1 MASAPPLN
9 EDAGPLP
16 PKQSPPHQLTDQTIL
31 ITTSRGK
38 LPSDSLL
45 DAGYR
50 CCCGTFHVE
59 RGAYWIAVVGL
70 VMCALSLFPSI
81 LLSSWSSVVSL
92 VISVLIYVGIIVAQR
107 KQQPQWYLP
116 YLILNGIG
124 IVLIPLYIILC
135 AVAMVYM
142 SEFFHQ
148 LVKPDDYKPYTE
160 EQVIFGARIILG
172 VAIVA
177 MAISEALSIWFESV
191 VYRAYK
197 FMKMSVHSH
206 HEITYA

>member
-1 MASAPPLN
+1 MATAPPLN

-16 PKQSPPHQLTDQTIL
+16 PKQSPPPPQLQSDQTIL

-70 VMCALSLFPSI
+70 VMCALSLFPSV
-81 LLSSWSSVVSL
+81 LFSSWSSVVSL

-107 KQQPQWYLP
+107 KQKPQWYLP
-116 YLILNGIG
+116 YLIMNVSG
-124 IVLIPLYIILC
+124 
-135 AVAMVYM
+135 
-142 SEFFHQ
+142 
-148 LVKPDDYKPYTE
+148 
-160 EQVIFGARIILG
+160 G
-172 VAIVA
+172 VQR
-177 MAISEALSIWFESV
+177 EGWGGE
-191 VYRAYK
+191 K
-197 FMKMSVHSH
+197 
-206 HEITYA
+206 